1 MPLRA
6 EESFVQRAATLS
18 DAEIFNQRETLKDE
32 LDHVRATFHGS
43 LDSGYYYV
51 SISRLL
57 SAELQTRAE
66 IIWRN
71 LVRAQKSFG
80 AGYTGTLRDDMKRAY
95 EVQIKTS
102 YDELQSIIDSEI
114 KTPSDSPRFSLDNKL
129 KNALRQYVEEIDM
142 YFDDL
147 KRNEARESGTSSAG
161 PTWQRYQPSIV
172 RREARKLETKKQHQ
186 AWQKAYRDL
195 KRDQPGKSDVQYA
208 KQIAAQDIAN
218 DCAVETIR
226 KNMKR

>member
-32 LDHVRATFHGS
+32 LDHVRAKFHGY
-43 LDSGYYYV
+43 LDTGGYYRC
-51 SISRLL
+51 ISQML
-57 SAELQTRAE
+57 STELQTRAE

-71 LVRAQKSFG
+71 LVRAHKSFG
-80 AGYTGTLRDDMKRAY
+80 AEYTGTLRDDMKRAC

-114 KTPSDSPRFSLDNKL
+114 KTPSDRPRFSLDNKL

-147 KRNEARESGTSSAG
+147 KRNQARESGTTSAG
-161 PTWQRYQPSIV
+161 PTRQRDQPSIV
-172 RREARKLETKKQHQ
+172 RREARKLETKKRHQ
-186 AWQKAYRDL
+186 AWQKAYKDL
-195 KRDQPGKSDVQYA
+195 KSKHPCKTDGWYA
-208 KQIAAQDIAN
+208 TKIADQDIA
-218 DCAVETIR
+218 DGRAAETIR